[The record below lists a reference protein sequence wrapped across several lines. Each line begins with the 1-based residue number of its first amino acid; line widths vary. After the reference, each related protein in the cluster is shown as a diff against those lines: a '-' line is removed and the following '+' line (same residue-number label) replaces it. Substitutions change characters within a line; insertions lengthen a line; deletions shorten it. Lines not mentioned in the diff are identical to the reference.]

1 MARPHK
7 QGIDYFSLDV
17 VLDDKFELF
26 EAEFGLQGFG
36 FIIKLFQKIYESNGY
51 YYKWC
56 EDEKL
61 LFSKRVNVDINL
73 INDYINSALKRDIL
87 SQNIYDRYNV
97 LTSKGIQKRFLEA
110 SKRRNRIEIIKEYF
124 LIDITSNPEY
134 SYLNNKVV
142 YVSNNGDNDNINI
155 GNGNNNS
162 QSKGKESK
170 EKENEIIKKQFE
182 DFWSIYPKRVKKQK
196 AKEWFEK
203 NKPTEE
209 LFDFMIAALKKF
221 VNSKEWKENN
231 GQFIPHPTTWL
242 NQKRWEDLT
251 SGEGGTLSGVNEEHN
266 NQYDEARGTTL

>member
-51 YYKWC
+51 YYKWS

-87 SQNIYDRYNV
+87 NTNIYERYNI

-134 SYLNNKVV
+134 SCLNNKVV
-142 YVSNNGDNDNINI
+142 YVSNNGDNDNINVE
-155 GNGNNNS
+155 NNNNNS
-162 QSKGKESK
+162 QRKGKETK

-209 LFDFMIAALKKF
+209 LFDIMITALKQF
-221 VNSKEWKENN
+221 VNSKEWKDSN

-242 NQKRWEDLT
+242 NQKRWEDL
-251 SGEGGTLSGVNEEHN
+251 SSEGGISSGINEGRN
-266 NQYDEARGTTL
+266 NQYDAARGTTL

>member
-36 FIIKLFQKIYESNGY
+36 FIIKIFQKIYEANGY
-51 YYKWC
+51 YYKWS

-61 LFSKRVNVDINL
+61 LFSKRVNVDIDL

-87 SQNIYDRYNV
+87 SQSIYEKYNI

-124 LIDITSNPEY
+124 LIDIASNPEY
-134 SYLNNKVV
+134 SCLNNKVV
-142 YVSNNGDNDNINI
+142 YVSNNGDNDDSNLKND
-155 GNGNNNS
+155 NNNS
-162 QSKGKESK
+162 QRKGKETK
-170 EKENEIIKKQFE
+170 EKEKEIIKKQFE
-182 DFWSIYPKRVKKQK
+182 DFWSIYPKKVKKQK

-209 LFDFMIAALKKF
+209 LFVIMLTALKEF

-242 NQKRWEDLT
+242 NQKRWEDLIN
-251 SGEGGTLSGVNEEHN
+251 GEGGFTSGINGEHN

>member
-51 YYKWC
+51 YYKWS

-73 INDYINSALKRDIL
+73 INDYINSALRRDIL
-87 SQNIYDRYNV
+87 SKSIYEEYNV

-110 SKRRNRIEIIKEYF
+110 SKRRKQIEIIKEYF
-124 LIDITSNPEY
+124 LIDIKVNPEY
-134 SYLNNKVV
+134 TDLINKIV
-142 YVSNNGDNDNINI
+142 YVSNNEDNDNINDE
-155 GNGNNNS
+155 NDSNNS
-162 QSKGKESK
+162 QRKGKENKRK
-170 EKENEIIKKQFE
+170 ETEIIKKQFE
-182 DFWSIYPKRVKKQK
+182 DFWSVYPKKVKKQK
-196 AKEWFEK
+196 AKEWFER

-209 LFDFMIAALKKF
+209 LFAIMLKALKQF
-221 VNSKEWKENN
+221 INSKEWKESN

-242 NQKRWEDLT
+242 NQKRWEDL
-251 SGEGGTLSGVNEEHN
+251 SSEGGISSGINEEHN
-266 NQYDEARGTTL
+266 NQYDAAQGTTL

>member
-36 FIIKLFQKIYESNGY
+36 FIIKLFQKVYESNGY
-51 YYKWC
+51 YYKWT

-73 INDYINSALKRDIL
+73 INDYINSALKRDIF
-87 SQNIYDRYNV
+87 NINIFERYNV

-110 SKRRNRIEIIKEYF
+110 SKRRKGIEIVKEYF
-124 LIDITSNPEY
+124 LIDIVNSPEY
-134 SYLNNKVV
+134 KDVSNNVV
-142 YVSNNGDNDNINI
+142 YVSNNSDNDNINKE
-155 GNGNNNS
+155 NDDNNS
-162 QSKGKESK
+162 QSKGKETK
-170 EKENEIIKKQFE
+170 EKEIEIINKRFE
-182 DFWSIYPKRVKKQK
+182 SFWSLYPKKVKKQK
-196 AKEWFEK
+196 AKEWFTK

-209 LFDFMIAALKKF
+209 LFVIMITALKKF
-221 VNSKEWKENN
+221 IDSNEWKSNN

-242 NQKRWEDLT
+242 NQKRWEDL
-251 SGEGGTLSGVNEEHN
+251 SGEGGFSIGSNERHN
-266 NQYDEARGTTL
+266 NQYDEATGTTL

>member
-36 FIIKLFQKIYESNGY
+36 FIIKLFQKVYESNGY
-51 YYKWC
+51 YYKWS

-61 LFSKRVNVDINL
+61 LFSKKVNVDINL
-73 INDYINSALKRDIL
+73 INDYINSALKRDIFNK
-87 SQNIYDRYNV
+87 NIYEKYNI

-110 SKRRNRIEIIKEYF
+110 SKRRKGIEIVKAYF
-124 LIDITSNPEY
+124 LIDMENSPEY
-134 SYLNNKVV
+134 KDVNSNVV
-142 YVSNNGDNDNINI
+142 YVSNDSGNNNSNEINDD
-155 GNGNNNS
+155 NNS
-162 QSKGKESK
+162 QSKGKEIK
-170 EKENEIIKKQFE
+170 EKEIEIINKQFE
-182 DFWSIYPKRVKKQK
+182 SFWSLYPKKVKKQK

-209 LFDFMIAALKKF
+209 LAVIMITALKKF
-221 VNSKEWKENN
+221 VNSKEWKDSN

-242 NQKRWEDLT
+242 NQKRWEDL
-251 SGEGGTLSGVNEEHN
+251 SEGGFSIGSNEKHN